1 MMPLDL
7 FDFSKTQ
14 IFDTNAGIKL
24 HPKNAFDHI
33 MHSRAIVDELLAQD
47 IHKVGLVSGGGL
59 HNLIAERVLLSL
71 EMDVVWIPLRMAHQ
85 NQLYS
90 IAELTNL
97 QALMVWNEVLLYS
110 CVNQVNLPVKDI
122 STHNEYTNEKDH
134 FDKIKENKK
143 SSNIIFLSSGSTGHP
158 LPKQHSIVRFE
169 ENVLAA
175 SRHYQFEGD
184 FHVLSLL
191 DESYAFERCYQTLFF
206 HEGFAFTYADRSK
219 SILDNLGESN
229 ANLFTITPSL
239 LHQLVVDLESSKHI
253 YECIAICSGAALDL
267 ALQKRAEACGI
278 EVLTMYGA
286 SDCLM
291 ISANTQHNKCKGSVG
306 QLIEE
311 DHVRLQEGKVEY
323 KRKEATGLVWCALED
338 LGALDENGFLHL
350 HGRVSETIKTAEG
363 LFVHLDTL
371 EKELEKVTNGCQC
384 VIYPNPQYGLDLVC
398 ITDSENMSVNK
409 KALIVWNEEHERHKK
424 LTRIAQI
431 TRADFNTFIKQ
442 YNKLNRRKL
451 AADLE
456 EQMRPLYE
464 K

>member
-1 MMPLDL
+1 MPLDL

-14 IFDTNAGIKL
+14 IFDTNSEIKL
-24 HPKNAFDHI
+24 HPKNTFDHI
-33 MHSRAIVDELLAQD
+33 MHSQAIVEELLAQG
-47 IHKVGLVSGGGL
+47 INKAGLVSGGGL

-71 EMDVVWIPLRMAHQ
+71 EMDVVWVPLRMVQQ
-85 NQLYS
+85 NQLNN
-90 IAELTNL
+90 IAKLTKL
-97 QALMVWNEVLLYS
+97 QALIVWNKVLLYS
-110 CVNQVNLPVKDI
+110 CVNQVNLPVIDI
-122 STHNEYTNEKDH
+122 SNHNEFTNEEVH
-134 FDKIKENKK
+134 FYEKAEYKK
-143 SSNIIFLSSGSTGHP
+143 SSNIIFLSSGSTGNP
-158 LPKQHSIVRFE
+158 LPKKHSTVRFE

-175 SRHYQFEGD
+175 SEHYQFEGD

-219 SILDNLGESN
+219 SIQQNLIESQ

-239 LHQLVVDLESSKHI
+239 LHQLVLDLESSKHI
-253 YECIAICSGAALDL
+253 HECIAICSGAALDT
-267 ALQKRAEACGI
+267 ALQRRAEACGI

-291 ISANTQHNKCKGSVG
+291 ISGNTQHNKCNGSVG

-323 KRKEATGLVWCALED
+323 KRKDASGLMWYALED
-338 LGALDENGFLHL
+338 LGTLDKNGFLHL

-363 LFVHLDTL
+363 LFVHLDSL
-371 EKELEKVTNGCQC
+371 EKHLGNIVRGCQC
-384 VIYPNPQYGLDLVC
+384 IIYPNPQKGLDLVC
-398 ITDSENMSVNK
+398 IAGSGNISVDK
-409 KALIVWNEEHERHKK
+409 GALIAWNNEHERHEK
-424 LTRIAQI
+424 LTRLAQI
-431 TRADFNTFIKQ
+431 TRADFNTFIKNH
-442 YNKLNRRKL
+442 NKLNRRKL
-451 AADLE
+451 FADLE

>member
-1 MMPLDL
+1 MPLDL

-14 IFDTNAGIKL
+14 IFDTNARIKL

-90 IAELTNL
+90 IAELTKL
-97 QALMVWNEVLLYS
+97 EALMVWSEVLLYS

-122 STHNEYTNEKDH
+122 STHNEYTNEEGN

-219 SILDNLGESN
+219 SIEDNLRESQ

-253 YECIAICSGAALDL
+253 HKCIAICSGAALDL
-267 ALQKRAEACGI
+267 ALQKRAKACGI

-291 ISANTQHNKCKGSVG
+291 ISANTQHNKCNGSVG

-323 KRKEATGLVWCALED
+323 KRKDASGLMWYALED
-338 LGALDENGFLHL
+338 LGTLDENGFLHL
-350 HGRVSETIKTAEG
+350 HGRASETIKTAEG
-363 LFVHLDTL
+363 LFIHLVTL

-384 VIYPNPQYGLDLVC
+384 IIYPNPQNGLDLVC
-398 ITDSENMSVNK
+398 ITDSEKISVAK
-409 KALIVWNEEHERHKK
+409 KALMEWNDEHERHEK
-424 LTRIAQI
+424 LTRLAYI

-451 AADLE
+451 VVDLK